1 MEIMTV
7 LIPLPRYYNPDASGT
22 RREVEDA
29 KLIQTAD
36 EAAMAFEAGGT
47 LYKYERDDTRR
58 GVWWNRGM
66 LERDVLSA
74 LEIDV
79 PDTPG
84 NRAWF
89 EAWAADVLLDR
100 FQQTAI
106 YVKFIGGGASVTT
119 RLITKEDRRGTAGG
133 PT

>member
-7 LIPLPRYYNPDASGT
+7 LIPLPRYYTPDASGA
-22 RREVEDA
+22 RAEVEDE
-29 KLIQTAD
+29 KFTQTAN
-36 EAAMAFEAGGT
+36 EAAMVFEAGGE
-47 LYKYERDDTRR
+47 LFKFERSDTRR

-66 LERDVLSA
+66 LEWDVLAA

-79 PDTPG
+79 PDTPE

-89 EAWAADVLLDR
+89 EDWAADVLLDR
-100 FQQTAI
+100 FQQAAF
-106 YVKFIGGGASVTT
+106 YVKFIGGGATVTT
-119 RLITKEDRRGTAGG
+119 RLITKEGRRDTPGG